1 MWHLGLSPVY
11 AKVWAHTP
19 ALDFLGGSAAK
30 GIQFDFVRT
39 RTDQAA
45 YEYAHTHYSSGF
57 SLQVFSFDAPELGSS
72 INGIYFIEP
81 NLIHH
86 PKFELKLRAGGG
98 FNYASNPWHAN
109 NNPRNYAYSWHTSG
123 CLVLGL
129 RAGLQLNHFSR
140 LTANVFYNHFSNG
153 NTRNPNLGLNYPQ
166 FGLGYE
172 VLINQRTSKMQ
183 KAQNAFK
190 KYYAEVYGLVS
201 NKSHPDTKT
210 TEVKKAAFIQNVFTI
225 SKIAALL
232 FVIIAGI
239 FWISSSNEPVWTF
252 KFSGF
257 DLTTIGPGV
266 FAAALVGSIFSSDA
280 WNNITFTASEIE
292 QPEKNLPRA
301 LLLGTSGVTLL
312 YLASNLVYL
321 KALSFDAIQH
331 AESDRVGTL
340 LMQTIFGETG
350 AILMALLIMVSTFGC
365 INGLTLSGARVYY
378 AMAKDGYFLKQAAVL
393 NKNQSPQAAL
403 IMQAVWACLLTLSG
417 SYGDLL
423 DYIM

>member
-30 GIQFDFVRT
+30 GIQLDFVRT
-39 RTDQAA
+39 RIDQAA

-98 FNYASNPWHAN
+98 FNYASNPWHSN

-129 RAGLQLNHFSR
+129 KAGLQLNHFSR

-166 FGLGYE
+166 LGLGYE
-172 VLINQRTSKMQ
+172 VLINQRTSKIQ
-183 KAQNAFK
+183 TAQNAFK

-210 TEVKKAAFIQNVFTI
+210 TRYPVYGMGMSFGRRLSNLHAITTGLEVFTDKSLRYAMDSHPVHKLGNYSDI
-225 SKIAALL
+225 LGGVSIGHD
-232 FVIIAGI
+232 FVFHRMRFTQQLGYYVYKEAPDFFI
-239 FWISSSNEPVWTF
+239 
-252 KFSGF
+252 
-257 DLTTIGPGV
+257 
-266 FAAALVGSIFSSDA
+266 GSIYQRYGVDFCF
-280 WNNITFTASEIE
+280 NKQFTVGLNLNASLQKAFEID
-292 QPEKNLPRA
+292 L
-301 LLLGTSGVTLL
+301 
-312 YLASNLVYL
+312 
-321 KALSFDAIQH
+321 
-331 AESDRVGTL
+331 RVGWR
-340 LMQTIFGETG
+340 FWG
-350 AILMALLIMVSTFGC
+350 
-365 INGLTLSGARVYY
+365 
-378 AMAKDGYFLKQAAVL
+378 K
-393 NKNQSPQAAL
+393 
-403 IMQAVWACLLTLSG
+403 
-417 SYGDLL
+417 
-423 DYIM
+423 